1 MAQTETRTPTVLH
14 DLIRR
19 SGRWSLP
26 DWAFLPLAALVA
38 TGLIVLALNVRPG
51 TVEPVITESS
61 FVMEGEAL
69 GQLIP
74 GPGTRF
80 ELTFG
85 PAGEPIARLSSTA
98 SFESAGLLSAGVGA
112 ALPAEWE
119 ANAIGRVVRFEVEAQ
134 AGPDSTIDAIRLG
147 YFTVGHGDSER
158 TLRAVTDSW
167 STLGICYQVA
177 ASAQPNGV
185 EWLGIWPGD
194 AGDGA
199 PVLLRSIRLTLE
211 PEGESLAQCEARL
224 AGG

>member
-1 MAQTETRTPTVLH
+1 MAQTETPSPTVLL

-26 DWAFLPLAALVA
+26 DWAFLPLAVLVT
-38 TGLIVLALNVRPG
+38 TGLIALALNIRPG
-51 TVEPVITESS
+51 TVEPVITDGT

-69 GQLIP
+69 GELIP

-85 PAGEPIARLSSTA
+85 PTGEPIARLSATA
-98 SFESAGLLSAGVGA
+98 AFASSGLLSAGVGA

-119 ANAIGRVVRFEVEAQ
+119 ANAIGRIVRFEVEAQ
-134 AGPDSTIDAIRLG
+134 AASDSSIDAIRLG

-158 TLRAVTDSW
+158 TLRALGDSW

-177 ASAQPNGV
+177 ATAQPNGA

-194 AGDGA
+194 AGDGE
-199 PVLLRSIRLTLE
+199 PVLVRSIRLTLE
-211 PEGESLAQCEARL
+211 PEGETLAQCEARL
-224 AGG
+224 ADG

>member
-1 MAQTETRTPTVLH
+1 MAQTETQSPSFFR
-14 DLIRR
+14 DLVRR

-26 DWAFLPLAALVA
+26 DWVFLPLSVFA
-38 TGLIVLALNVRPG
+38 TAGLIILALNIRPG
-51 TVEPVITESS
+51 TVEPLITGDQ

-85 PAGEPIARLSSTA
+85 PAGEPIARLSATA

-119 ANAIGRVVRFEVEAQ
+119 ANAIGRIVRFEVEAQ
-134 AGPDSTIDAIRLG
+134 APADSRIEAIRLG

-158 TLRAVTDSW
+158 TLRPVTDSW
-167 STLGICYQVA
+167 STLGICYQVS

-194 AGDGA
+194 AGDGQ

-224 AGG
+224 ASG